1 MEKLD
6 LIIRGGTCV
15 LETGQVQRD
24 IGVLDGK
31 ITVIDDISN
40 YSATKIIDATGKI
53 IFPGLIDTQV
63 HFREPGLTHKED
75 LASGSLA
82 AVLGGV
88 TTFLEMPN
96 TTPPTTTKKAIE
108 EKISIAKSKSLANF
122 GFYMGGTAENL
133 EELKKAKDIEGCCGI
148 KIFLGSSTGN
158 LLLYKRDKL
167 EEIFKNTTG
176 VIALHSENEEMLVSR
191 KSIRDEATTAHAH
204 PEWRNVETAL
214 SSTKR
219 VIEIAKECKRKVHI
233 LHITTKDEIDFL
245 AKNKEHCTV
254 EVTPQHLTLSAPD
267 CYDKLG
273 TYAQMNP
280 PIRTVDHT
288 AGLWGALKKGVVDV
302 IGSDHA
308 PHTKEEKDK
317 GYPNSPSGMPGVQT
331 IFPMLLHHVQMGNLT
346 IQEVAKYLCFNPSK
360 LYGLNKGHL
369 ENGYDADITIVDM
382 NEEVEIKDKDMASK
396 CGWTPFDGYTY
407 KGRIEFTIVGGNI
420 VVENGNVNN
429 HFHGRPIKINERKY

>member
-1 MEKLD
+1 MEKFD
-6 LIIRGGTCV
+6 LIIKGGTCV
-15 LETGQVQRD
+15 LKSGLKKRD
-24 IGVLDGK
+24 LGVRDGK
-31 ITVIDDISN
+31 IIVLDNSSEE
-40 YSATKIIDATGKI
+40 SATKIIDATGLH

-82 AVLGGV
+82 AVQGGV

-96 TTPPTTTKKAIE
+96 TTPPTTTKASIL
-108 EKISIAKSKSLANF
+108 EKIEIAKSKSLSNF

-158 LLLYKRDKL
+158 LLLYKREKL

-176 VIALHSENEEMLVSR
+176 VIALHSENEEMLVQR
-191 KSIRDEATTAHAH
+191 KEIRDRATTAHAH

-214 SSTKR
+214 TSTKR
-219 VIEIAKECKRKVHI
+219 VIEIAKECNRKVHV
-233 LHITTKDEIDFL
+233 LHITSKDEIDFL
-245 AKNKEHCTV
+245 AENKEFCTV

-308 PHTKEEKDK
+308 PHTREEKDK

-331 IFPMLLHHVQMGNLT
+331 IFPILLHHVQMGNLNLE
-346 IQEVAKYLCFNPSK
+346 EVAKYLCFNPAK

-369 ENGYDADITIVDM
+369 ENDFDADITIVDM
-382 NEEVEIKDKDMASK
+382 NEEVEIKNEDMASK
-396 CGWTPFDGYTY
+396 CGWTPFDGYKY
-407 KGRIEFTIVGGNI
+407 KGKINYTIVGGNI
-420 VVENGNVNN
+420 VVENGVVDSS
-429 HFHGRPIKINERKY
+429 HFGSPIKINQRKF